1 MAGPRLRRLMRVCAA
16 LALAAAAAPAA
27 GAGAGESMRI
37 AAVVNDDVISVFDL
51 ESRVTMVIFH
61 SNLPNTPEM
70 RQRITAPVLRNLIDE
85 ALQLQEANRQGIRV
99 GDADIA
105 LALAKIERNN
115 GVEPGGLA
123 EYLERFGIAMNGLE
137 DQVRAQIAWAKFLS
151 QRVKPTIDISEE
163 EIDEEIARLE
173 ASRGQPEYLISE
185 IDLYLDCQTTG
196 SELLATA
203 RQLVEQLRS
212 GADFAAVAAQFSQGS
227 MAREGGDLGWIP
239 EGRSRSQIE
248 QVLQAMS
255 IGEVSD
261 PIRSLEG
268 VHILYLRD
276 KRTVM
281 EHDVRDIELFLTQIL
296 LPEREGE
303 PPGERLAL
311 AREIGAAVS
320 GCEAMRMRAGKL
332 ESSLSGDIGWVK
344 LADLPAAFRAAVAEL
359 DVGQAS
365 APITTDAGV
374 HVLMAC
380 ERNEPDPQADI
391 RDAIYDRIAGQRLAI
406 RERRLLR
413 DLRRNAF
420 VDLRV

>member
-1 MAGPRLRRLMRVCAA
+1 MAGPRLRRLMHVCAA
-16 LALAAAAAPAA
+16 LALAAAP
-27 GAGAGESMRI
+27 GAGAGDLMRI
-37 AAVVNDDVISVFDL
+37 AAVVNDDVISLFDL
-51 ESRVTMVIFH
+51 ESRVAMVIFN
-61 SNLPNTPEM
+61 SSLPDTPEM
-70 RQRITAPVLRNLIDE
+70 RQRISAPVLRNLIDE

-99 GDADIA
+99 DDADIA
-105 LALAKIERNN
+105 LALAEIERNN

-137 DQVRAQIAWAKFLS
+137 NQVRAQIAWGKFLS
-151 QRVKPTIDISEE
+151 QRVRPTIDISEE

-173 ASRGQPEYLISE
+173 ASRGQPEYLVSE
-185 IDLYLDCQTTG
+185 IDLYLDPQTTE

-212 GADFAAVAAQFSQGS
+212 GADFAAVAVQFSQGS

-239 EGRSRSQIE
+239 EGRSRPQIE

-281 EHDVRDIELFLTQIL
+281 ERDVRDIELFLTQIL

-311 AREIGAAVS
+311 AREISAAVS
-320 GCEAMRMRAGKL
+320 GCEAMRMRAGEL

-344 LADLPAAFRAAVAEL
+344 LADLPAAFRAAVVEL

-365 APITTDAGV
+365 APIATDAGV

-391 RDAIYDRIAGQRLAI
+391 RDAIYDRIARQRLAI
-406 RERRLLR
+406 LERRLLR